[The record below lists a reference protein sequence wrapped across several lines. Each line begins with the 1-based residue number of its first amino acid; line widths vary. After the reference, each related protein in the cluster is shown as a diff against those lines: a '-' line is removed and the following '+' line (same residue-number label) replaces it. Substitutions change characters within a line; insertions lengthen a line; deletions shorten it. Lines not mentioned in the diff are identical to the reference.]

1 MLMIIMQKKM
11 LMLPTT
17 HQVALSCRTD
27 DQQWFFCLW
36 HSPTRDKQC
45 AIQVSP
51 LSFLCYLGLT
61 IIIIVNRIVTIT
73 IVIFVLSRSYQN
85 YNEYS

>member
-1 MLMIIMQKKM
+1 MMLMIVKKNKM
-11 LMLPTT
+11 FMNLATN
-17 HQVALSCRTD
+17 QVALSCRTD

-51 LSFLCYLGLT
+51 SLS
-61 IIIIVNRIVTIT
+61 
-73 IVIFVLSRSYQN
+73 
-85 YNEYS
+85 